1 MSLLVIW
8 GVYGGIWEYG
18 NLESGAS
25 AESKLCS
32 GVLWLFW
39 EMIPSEGYYFMRY
52 AIALTLTFE
61 NGNWFRLRESIFFR
75 FPLRVRDMF
84 THLVGTHHSSS
95 VRYLRTSSSM
105 SPR

>member
-52 AIALTLTFE
+52 AIAHF
-61 NGNWFRLRESIFFR
+61 
-75 FPLRVRDMF
+75 
-84 THLVGTHHSSS
+84 
-95 VRYLRTSSSM
+95 
-105 SPR
+105 

>member
-8 GVYGGIWEYG
+8 GVYGGIWESR

-25 AESKLCS
+25 AESKLCSGSS

-52 AIALTLTFE
+52 AIAHF
-61 NGNWFRLRESIFFR
+61 
-75 FPLRVRDMF
+75 
-84 THLVGTHHSSS
+84 
-95 VRYLRTSSSM
+95 
-105 SPR
+105 

>member
-1 MSLLVIW
+1 MTGNRFLSQANMSLLVIW
-8 GVYGGIWEYG
+8 GVYRGIWESG

-52 AIALTLTFE
+52 AIAHF
-61 NGNWFRLRESIFFR
+61 
-75 FPLRVRDMF
+75 
-84 THLVGTHHSSS
+84 
-95 VRYLRTSSSM
+95 
-105 SPR
+105 

>member
-1 MSLLVIW
+1 MNDRELFFEPGEYEFACYL
-8 GVYGGIWEYG
+8 GDLCGYLGIWESG

-52 AIALTLTFE
+52 AIAHF
-61 NGNWFRLRESIFFR
+61 
-75 FPLRVRDMF
+75 
-84 THLVGTHHSSS
+84 
-95 VRYLRTSSSM
+95 
-105 SPR
+105 